1 MLHQLPSFDVSHRQR
16 SHLGETAGS
25 LWGTSSIKRRI
36 VLESRNAFFRQIKA
50 GFMGVSWLCHCFKR
64 LSSPGTWNERWPEK
78 HVLSVLLHL
87 FQLGKWGIFFPIPP
101 SPHPLHWWEIW
112 CHPTGMCNPSIPP
125 TLLHPGACK
134 VQNLWESLVPWWFK
148 KKGENKRERVALP
161 TSQMW
166 LKASPHY
173 FKIW

>member
-1 MLHQLPSFDVSHRQR
+1 MLHQLPSFDVSHTQR

-87 FQLGKWGIFFPIPP
+87 FQLGKWGIFSQSPPLLTHSIDGKSDAIRQECATLPSLQLSSTQERAKCKTFGNPWFPDD
-101 SPHPLHWWEIW
+101 
-112 CHPTGMCNPSIPP
+112 
-125 TLLHPGACK
+125 
-134 VQNLWESLVPWWFK
+134 
-148 KKGENKRERVALP
+148 
-161 TSQMW
+161 
-166 LKASPHY
+166 
-173 FKIW
+173 